1 MNIHININI
10 YIYVNIKNS
19 YIHTYI
25 YTLAAPAA
33 TFRDDLPR
41 NPKGLIGCEYKSTG
55 GKPKC
60 RGDSVWDWVCLGDN
74 KHTQTY

>member
-1 MNIHININI
+1 MGTWPYLTRRECAYIYIYKCVCVNIHINI

-19 YIHTYI
+19 YIHTNIYI

-41 NPKGLIGCEYKSTG
+41 NPKGLIGCE
-55 GKPKC
+55 C
-60 RGDSVWDWVCLGDN
+60 V
-74 KHTQTY
+74 